1 MQCAKVQ
8 NGQKAKVQNGQKVV
22 ILQQNG
28 ITGRLQKL

>member
-8 NGQKAKVQNGQKVV
+8 NGQMPV

-28 ITGRLQKL
+28 VAGPQELPVKIR